1 MSSTAVAQFVCPWAC
16 LASAPPKISVA
27 PPPVISNR
35 SFAQALLNKVDFS
48 LTQLP
53 KPCMK
58 GNSLSIKIT
67 EEVYQSGLANCNN
80 YLHGRLVLSKGDKPL
95 SSKDLRE
102 KLLQLWKH
110 IDQWKMIPLGQGF
123 FEFRFSCAADLRSVW
138 SSGAWRL
145 NPGLLRLS
153 RWSPDFNPF
162 NQKQTHSQ
170 VWVRLHYLP
179 LEYWQTRILF
189 EIAGAIGVPISIDEN
204 TKNHSFGHY
213 ARVLVDVN
221 MAGNLPDSLWVER
234 EKFAFDIEIEYE
246 NPPYFCFTCN
256 CIGHSSDHCR
266 KDTSFKTVRVS
277 DATKNEPK
285 KIKQA
290 FVPKRHEDI
299 VQGCSNTV
307 AFEDPLI
314 LDLLKSKEV
323 VANELVGDV
332 LNLGEELSPGI
343 SVEADP
349 LHLGQVEEAHTV
361 NLPDIPFVQNPPSWG
376 GMSSS
381 NVISSD
387 EVLNPNVAHDLAI
400 LQQYWEGKDA
410 RDIGP
415 KVYTDEEEREAA
427 INFLK
432 NRTAVREEPFT
443 VVVSKAKKK
452 NMQKGFQVHNTRSRG
467 RHPD

>member
-1 MSSTAVAQFVCPWAC
+1 
-16 LASAPPKISVA
+16 
-27 PPPVISNR
+27 
-35 SFAQALLNKVDFS
+35 
-48 LTQLP
+48 
-53 KPCMK
+53 
-58 GNSLSIKIT
+58 
-67 EEVYQSGLANCNN
+67 
-80 YLHGRLVLSKGDKPL
+80 
-95 SSKDLRE
+95 
-102 KLLQLWKH
+102 
-110 IDQWKMIPLGQGF
+110 
-123 FEFRFSCAADLRSVW
+123 
-138 SSGAWRL
+138 
-145 NPGLLRLS
+145 
-153 RWSPDFNPF
+153 
-162 NQKQTHSQ
+162 
-170 VWVRLHYLP
+170 
-179 LEYWQTRILF
+179 
-189 EIAGAIGVPISIDEN
+189 
-204 TKNHSFGHY
+204 
-213 ARVLVDVN
+213 
-221 MAGNLPDSLWVER
+221 
-234 EKFAFDIEIEYE
+234 
-246 NPPYFCFTCN
+246 
-256 CIGHSSDHCR
+256 
-266 KDTSFKTVRVS
+266 
-277 DATKNEPK
+277 
-285 KIKQA
+285 
-290 FVPKRHEDI
+290 
-299 VQGCSNTV
+299 
-307 AFEDPLI
+307 
-314 LDLLKSKEV
+314 
-323 VANELVGDV
+323 VGDV